1 MNVVDLVVIVLI
13 LLSAILGFSNGLV
26 REVLGV
32 GAWIGAALIA
42 FSYFHL
48 VQPLAHRLVTNQSL
62 ADPVGFGALFLT
74 ALVILWVVARLLSR
88 FVRGSMLSGLDRV
101 LGIFF
106 GVARGVALIIIAY
119 IVGGSLVTIDRWPP
133 EVRNARTLPYIY
145 RGAVWAIRIEPPG
158 WTRPQ
163 LQVPPDANSPGLAA
177 SNTTSPGGAPPGA
190 V

>member
-1 MNVVDLVVIVLI
+1 MGRLMNLVDLGVLVLI

-42 FSYFHL
+42 FYSFHL
-48 VQPLAHRLVTNQSL
+48 VQPLAHRWVANQNL
-62 ADPVGFGALFLT
+62 ADPAGFGALFLA
-74 ALVILWVVARLLSR
+74 ALVVLWVLARLLSR

-106 GVARGVALIIIAY
+106 GLARGVALLVIAY
-119 IVGGSLVTIDRWPP
+119 IVGGSLVTADHWPV

-145 RGAVWAIRIEPPG
+145 RGAVWAIRMEPPG

-163 LQVPPDANSPGLAA
+163 LQVPPDAATPG
-177 SNTTSPGGAPPGA
+177 SSTPGA